1 MRYIN
6 NIINVP
12 HFYFMKN
19 TKYFSRIFSLSFLLI
34 IFLMGNVNAQVDK
47 KITDETTT
55 DGMNNKKMA
64 AIFKSEVDEM
74 EGELGNWQMMYGGEL
89 ILVLT
94 DEKNNR
100 MRIFSPVIEKT
111 KLKDGQMEKMLE
123 ANFHSALDSKYSL
136 YNGYVISVY
145 THPLKELQKDQLID
159 AMRQVVVLSRTFG
172 ESYSSTG
179 LIFGGGAAEEGE
191 EKEKPKKKVKK
202 M

>member
-12 HFYFMKN
+12 HFYFMK
-19 TKYFSRIFSLSFLLI
+19 KKIPFLHI
-34 IFLMGNVNAQVDK
+34 ILLAICILLTGNINAQVDK
-47 KITDETTT
+47 KQPENVSP
-55 DGMNNKKMA
+55 DGMNNKKME
-64 AIFKSEVDEM
+64 AIFKSETDEL
-74 EGELGNWQMMYGGEL
+74 EGQLGNWQMMYGGSL

-100 MRIFSPVIEKT
+100 MRIFTPVVDKT
-111 KLKDGQMEKMLE
+111 KLKEGQLEKMLE

-136 YNGYVISVY
+136 YNGYVVSIF
-145 THPLKELQKDQLID
+145 THPLKELGKDQLID

-172 ESYSSTG
+172 DSYSSTE
-179 LIFGGGAAEEGE
+179 LIFGGGTEKEGE
-191 EKEKPKKKVKK
+191 EKEKPKKKLKK